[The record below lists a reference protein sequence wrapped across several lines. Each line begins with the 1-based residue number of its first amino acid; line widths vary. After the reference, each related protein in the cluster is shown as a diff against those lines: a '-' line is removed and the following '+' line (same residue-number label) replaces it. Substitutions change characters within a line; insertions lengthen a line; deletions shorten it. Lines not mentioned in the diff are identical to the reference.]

1 MNKPTKV
8 AHKAT
13 VATTNHADRIR
24 AVVSPLGIEAWLVED
39 YTVPIIAV
47 EGLIEGGTSQ
57 DPADRPGL
65 LHCLMGT
72 LDEGAGPYDSTAFQE
87 RLDDFAIEL
96 SFGADRDHASFH
108 LRTLARHRD
117 EAFDMLRLALTEARL
132 DSDSVERVR
141 AQIIAG
147 LRHESTDPDV
157 MAHRAWFATAFAGHP
172 YGRSSKGTLDSVPE
186 ITRADL
192 DHTRTTLL
200 TRSKLHLVVVGAI
213 DPDSLA
219 RMLDEVFGPLPALS
233 GVKPVASMLPEAV
246 GTRKVIDLDVPQA
259 SIRFGAA
266 GLARTDPDFVA
277 ATVVNHILGGGVFS
291 SRLFREV
298 REKRGLAYS
307 VSSHLAPFAHGPLY
321 MGGTS
326 TKNERAAESIA
337 IIEQELTSLAHDGP
351 NEQELA
357 TAKNYLI
364 GSYALRL
371 DTSAKLASQ
380 LVHIKAH
387 GLGRSYLDERN
398 GLVAAVSLDDAVRT
412 AKRLYG
418 AGDLLTVVVGRPVG
432 L

>member
-1 MNKPTKV
+1 M
-8 AHKAT
+8 
-13 VATTNHADRIR
+13 
-24 AVVSPLGIEAWLVED
+24 
-39 YTVPIIAV
+39 
-47 EGLIEGGTSQ
+47 
-57 DPADRPGL
+57 
-65 LHCLMGT
+65 
-72 LDEGAGPYDSTAFQE
+72 
-87 RLDDFAIEL
+87 LDD
-96 SFGADRDHASFH
+96 
-108 LRTLARHRD
+108 
-117 EAFDMLRLALTEARL
+117 
-132 DSDSVERVR
+132 
-141 AQIIAG
+141 
-147 LRHESTDPDV
+147 
-157 MAHRAWFATAFAGHP
+157 
-172 YGRSSKGTLDSVPE
+172 
-186 ITRADL
+186 
-192 DHTRTTLL
+192 
-200 TRSKLHLVVVGAI
+200 
-213 DPDSLA
+213 
-219 RMLDEVFGPLPALS
+219 VFGPLPALS
-233 GVKPVASMLPEAV
+233 GVKPVASMQPEAV

-307 VSSHLAPFAHGPLY
+307 VSSHLAPFAHGPLH

>member
-1 MNKPTKV
+1 MNKPIKV
-8 AHKAT
+8 AQQAAVSK
-13 VATTNHADRIR
+13 TNHADRIR
-24 AVVSPLGIEAWLVED
+24 SVVSPMGIEAWLVED

-47 EGLIEGGTSQ
+47 EGLIDGGTSQ
-57 DPADRPGL
+57 DPTDRPGL

-108 LRTLARHRD
+108 LRTLSRHRD

-132 DSDSVERVR
+132 DPDAIERVR
-141 AQIIAG
+141 AQVLAG

-157 MAHRAWFATAFAGHP
+157 MAHRAWFATAFPQHP
-172 YGRSSKGTLDSVPE
+172 YGRSSKGTLESVPE
-186 ITRADL
+186 ISRADL
-192 DHTRTTLL
+192 ERTREALL
-200 TRSKLHLVVVGAI
+200 NRIKLHLVVVGAI
-213 DPDSLA
+213 DPDTLA
-219 RMLDEVFGPLPALS
+219 RVLDDVFAPLPAHS
-233 GVKPVASMLPEAV
+233 GSRLVALTAPVAI
-246 GTRKVIDLDVPQA
+246 GTRKVVDLDVPQA

-266 GLARTDPDFVA
+266 GLARIDPDFVA

-307 VSSHLAPFAHGPLY
+307 VSSHLAPFAHGPLH

-326 TKNERAAESIA
+326 TKNERAAESIG
-337 IIEQELTSLAHDGP
+337 IIEQEIRSLAQDGP
-351 NEQELA
+351 SEQELA
-357 TAKNYLI
+357 TAKNFLI

-398 GLVAAVSLDDAVRT
+398 GLVAGVSLDDAVRT

-418 AGDLLTVVVGRPVG
+418 AGELLTVVVGRPVG